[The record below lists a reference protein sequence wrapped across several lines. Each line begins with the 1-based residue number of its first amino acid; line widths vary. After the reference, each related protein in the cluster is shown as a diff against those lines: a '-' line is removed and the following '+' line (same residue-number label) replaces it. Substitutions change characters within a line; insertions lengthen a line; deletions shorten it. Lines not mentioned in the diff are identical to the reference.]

1 MVYNL
6 PKDTL
11 SHRFF
16 RVDIFCISVILKTIL
31 PITAEPFF
39 ILGYAQHFFQSKN
52 TVICTVKTVYH
63 FPKVRT
69 PTQSFFRVDVLL
81 NVCNFENRL
90 HITADTYF
98 ILGVYARHYF
108 KAQKYG
114 YRQDGKPFT

>member
-11 SHRFF
+11 PPQLFPSRYFLRKCNFENHFPHHGRN
-16 RVDIFCISVILKTIL
+16 IFYIGV
-31 PITAEPFF
+31 ARH
-39 ILGYAQHFFQSKN
+39 YFQSKN
-52 TVICTVKTVYH
+52 TATVKTVYH
-63 FPKVRT
+63 LPKVRL
-69 PTQSFFRVDVLL
+69 PTQRFFRVDVLL
-81 NVCNFENRL
+81 NVCNFENSF

-98 ILGVYARHYF
+98 ILVGYARHYF